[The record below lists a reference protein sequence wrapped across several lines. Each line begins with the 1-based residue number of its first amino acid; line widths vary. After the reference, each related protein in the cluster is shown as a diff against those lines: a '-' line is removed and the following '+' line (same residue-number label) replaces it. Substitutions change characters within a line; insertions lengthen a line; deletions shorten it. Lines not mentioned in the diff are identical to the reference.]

1 LERRFGAQ
9 VEWLP
14 FSLHPEYPPEGI
26 PRSSLE
32 QRYGPGVHGHTQ
44 QVIEAAGLTFN
55 PPDTLA
61 NTRHALEVTELA
73 RDRGLHEAVHTRLMH
88 AFWSEAR
95 DIGDDGVLLELVDE
109 AGLDPDE
116 AREAIADGRYAERVE
131 ASTQAANRQGV
142 YAIPAFVLGGRLLVL
157 GAQPEGLFERAVE
170 QLRAA

>member
-1 LERRFGAQ
+1 
-9 VEWLP
+9 
-14 FSLHPEYPPEGI
+14 
-26 PRSSLE
+26 
-32 QRYGPGVHGHTQ
+32 
-44 QVIEAAGLTFN
+44 
-55 PPDTLA
+55 
-61 NTRHALEVTELA
+61 
-73 RDRGLHEAVHTRLMH
+73 MH

-95 DIGDDGVLLELVDE
+95 DIGDDSFLLELVAE

-116 AREAIADGRYAERVE
+116 AREAIADGSYAERVE